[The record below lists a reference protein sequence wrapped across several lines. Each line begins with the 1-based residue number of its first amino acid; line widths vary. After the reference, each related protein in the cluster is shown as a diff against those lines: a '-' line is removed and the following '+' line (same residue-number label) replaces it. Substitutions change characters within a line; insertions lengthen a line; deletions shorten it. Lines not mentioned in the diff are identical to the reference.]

1 MTTIIEVA
9 LRGSAVLFIGL
20 VVYVVLRGK
29 APALRHALLAATLCA
44 APLAVPIG
52 GLLPAIAVTL
62 PQPFAPDPPPVAST
76 ATIEASP
83 PASSVSGGDGLVAAA
98 VVAGASAAPTRIPL
112 GTLVAVVWG
121 LGTVVALG
129 ILAWSLVRLI
139 RTTRRAVPVHRPQWD
154 AALVRAAR
162 TAGLRRP
169 VVIRESSRAD
179 LLATWG
185 WRRAYL
191 LVPPEALAWS
201 AARIDVVV
209 GHELAHV
216 RRNDWAWQ
224 MYATVVRALFWWNPL
239 AWMTCHRLAIES
251 ERACDDAVLAQGIA
265 AHAYAGH
272 LVDIARDFRDH
283 RTNAI
288 AMPMARPSTLHRRI
302 TAMLNPDVQR
312 TAPRRTTIALAIAA
326 LLLLVIPVAA
336 IRGTVAQ
343 GALEGVVY
351 DPTGAVVPE
360 VRLVL
365 DGGGQKAQA
374 TTDAEGRFVF
384 PGVDPG
390 KYVLEATQRGFGAVR
405 QELELRQP
413 ADWTRLITLQ
423 LGTVQE
429 TISVKGRRGSG
440 AVAAGGPVRVRVGG
454 NIRPPRKLK
463 DVKPIYPESMQ
474 EAGVE
479 GKVSLEAVIGRDGG
493 VTAAR
498 VTSGDVHPEL
508 AAAALE
514 AVRQWKFE
522 PTLLNGGP
530 VEVVMAV
537 SVSFTLE

>member
-1 MTTIIEVA
+1 MTVMLDIA
-9 LRGSAVLFIGL
+9 LRGSVVLLIGL
-20 VVYVVLRGK
+20 IGYSVLRGQ

-44 APLAVPIG
+44 APLAAPLGVV
-52 GLLPAIAVTL
+52 LPTIAVTM
-62 PQPFAPDPPPVAST
+62 PQRFAPAAPMPATANEADVPVIR
-76 ATIEASP
+76 ATT
-83 PASSVSGGDGLVAAA
+83 AAA
-98 VVAGASAAPTRIPL
+98 DAAAPFVPTRVSL
-112 GTLVAVVWG
+112 NALLVAVWAF
-121 LGTVVALG
+121 GTVIALG
-129 ILAWSLVRLI
+129 ALLVSLVRLALI
-139 RTTRRAVPVHRPQWD
+139 TRATAPFSRPEWN
-154 AALVRAAR
+154 AALARASRA
-162 TAGLRRP
+162 AGLRHT
-169 VVIRESSRAD
+169 VELRESPHAD

-191 LVPPEALAWS
+191 LLPPQAEDWART
-201 AARIDVVV
+201 RIDVVL

-224 MYATVVRALFWWNPL
+224 VYASVVRALFWWNPL
-239 AWMTCHRLAIES
+239 AWVICHRLAIES

-272 LVDIARDFRDH
+272 LVAIARNCRH
-283 RTNAI
+283 RAPIAI

-302 TAMLNPDVQR
+302 TAMLNTNIR
-312 TAPRRTTIALAIAA
+312 RAAPTRTTIALAIAS
-326 LLLLVIPVAA
+326 LLLLVMPVAA
-336 IRGTVAQ
+336 IRGTAAQ

-365 DGGGQKAQA
+365 EGSGQKAQA

-384 PGVDPG
+384 PGVEPG
-390 KYVLEATQRGFGAVR
+390 RYVLAGELPGFR
-405 QELELRQP
+405 KLQQTLELRQP
-413 ADWTRLITLQ
+413 SDWTRVVTMQ
-423 LGTVQE
+423 LGAIQE
-429 TISVKGRRGSG
+429 TISVKGRRGTG
-440 AVAAGGPVRVRVGG
+440 ATAAGAPVRVKVGG

-479 GKVSLEAVIGRDGG
+479 GLVNIEAVIGRDGS
-493 VTAAR
+493 VTAGR
-498 VTSGDVHPEL
+498 VTSAQVHPEL
-508 AAAALE
+508 ASAALD

-530 VEVVMAV
+530 VEVVMTV

>member
-1 MTTIIEVA
+1 MTAIIEVA

-20 VVYVVLRGK
+20 VAYTALRGK
-29 APALRHALLAATLCA
+29 APALRHALLAAALCA
-44 APLAVPIG
+44 APLAVPLG
-52 GLLPAIAVTL
+52 ALLPEIAVTM
-62 PQPFAPDPPPVAST
+62 PERFAPGPAPVAATAAMQSST
-76 ATIEASP
+76 PAT
-83 PASSVSGGDGLVAAA
+83 SVSAADVLVAD
-98 VVAGASAAPTRIPL
+98 VVDAGPSSAPTRIPL
-112 GTLVAVVWG
+112 ATLIAVVWG

-129 ILAWSLVRLI
+129 MLTWSLLRLI
-139 RTTRRAVPVHRPQWD
+139 RTTRTAAPVSRPQWD
-154 AALVRAAR
+154 AALARASR

-169 VVIRESSRAD
+169 VVLRESPRAD

-191 LVPPEALAWS
+191 LLPPEALDWS
-201 AARIDVVV
+201 AARIDVVL

-224 MYATVVRALFWWNPL
+224 MYATAVRALFWWNPL

-272 LVDIARDFRDH
+272 LVAIARDFRDH
-283 RTNAI
+283 PTNAI

-312 TAPRRTTIALAIAA
+312 TAPHRKTIALAIGA
-326 LLLLVIPVAA
+326 LLLLVMPVAA

-384 PGVDPG
+384 PAVEPG
-390 KYVLEATQRGFGAVR
+390 RYVLAAELPGFRALK
-405 QELELRQP
+405 QDLELRQP
-413 ADWTRLITLQ
+413 TDWTRVVTLQ
-423 LGTVQE
+423 LGAVQE

-479 GKVSLEAVIGRDGG
+479 GKVSIEAVIGRDGA

-498 VTSGDVHPEL
+498 VTSGDVHPDL

-514 AVRQWKFE
+514 AVRGWKFE
-522 PTLLNGGP
+522 PTLLNGGT